1 MKEVLI
7 EFATLTGLFVAE
19 NGDWYFEEPKHIE
32 TKFIKKADI
41 LKTK

>member
-1 MKEVLI
+1 MKEVLM
-7 EFATLTGLFVAE
+7 EFTTLTGLYVAE